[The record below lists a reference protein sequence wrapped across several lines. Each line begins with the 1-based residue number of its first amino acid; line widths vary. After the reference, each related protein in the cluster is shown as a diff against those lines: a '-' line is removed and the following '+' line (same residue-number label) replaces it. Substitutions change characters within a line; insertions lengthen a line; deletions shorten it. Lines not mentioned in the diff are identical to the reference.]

1 MKLYYSPGACSL
13 ATRISL
19 HDAGIEAEFER
30 VDLKAKRTERGD
42 EYLPLNPAGSVPL
55 LVLDDGDRVTENVAI
70 LTLVARKAPQLGNG
84 DGLGEIRLIESLSFL
99 STELHIAFKPF
110 FHSDDAE
117 ELAAAANAVTHRL
130 RLIADGM
137 RGEFLHGSHFTVAD
151 AYLFVML
158 RWARGFDI
166 ELPTRLQSLF
176 ERVAARESVRNAI
189 AEEEL
194 ASPLVA
200 G

>member
-42 EYLPLNPAGSVPL
+42 EYLSLNPAGSVPL
-55 LVLDDGDRVTENVAI
+55 LVLDEGDRVTENVAI
-70 LTLVARKAPQLGNG
+70 LTLVARRAPQLGNG

-110 FHSDDAE
+110 FHSKDPE
-117 ELAAAANAVTHRL
+117 ELATAADAVKLRL
-130 RLIADGM
+130 RLLVDGM
-137 RGEFLHGSHFTVAD
+137 RGDFLLGSHFTVAD

-158 RWARGFDI
+158 RWARNFDI
-166 ELPTRLQSLF
+166 ELPVPMQALF
-176 ERVAARESVRNAI
+176 ERVAARESVRQAV

-194 ASPLVA
+194 ARPLVA
-200 G
+200 A

>member
-19 HDAGIEAEFER
+19 HDAGIDAEFER

-55 LVLDDGDRVTENVAI
+55 LVLDNGDRVTENVAI
-70 LTLVARKAPQLGNG
+70 LTLVARRAPQLGNG

-110 FHSDDAE
+110 FHSKDPE
-117 ELAAAANAVTHRL
+117 ELATAADAVKHRL
-130 RLIADGM
+130 RLVVDGM
-137 RGEFLHGSHFTVAD
+137 RGDFLHGSQFTVAD

-158 RWARGFDI
+158 RWARNFDI
-166 ELPTRLQSLF
+166 ELPAPMHALF
-176 ERVAARESVRNAI
+176 DRVAARESVRDAI

-200 G
+200 A